1 MEKKNDKYPKSF
13 LILDEKMGNTFAP
26 LSCREY
32 GYMIAYTEDPE
43 KIKRISF
50 YRDRVLWDD
59 SRRCQ
64 WAARRL
70 ATFDRMV
77 AAKSEEEREKERA
90 FLYFSTYMSKIPC
103 GWCPPGGLCRG
114 CYEYINY
121 N

>member
-1 MEKKNDKYPKSF
+1 
-13 LILDEKMGNTFAP
+13 MGNTFAP

-32 GYMIAYTEDPE
+32 GYMIKDTEDPE
-43 KIKRISF
+43 EIKRISF

-70 ATFDRMV
+70 AAFDRMV
-77 AAKSEEEREKERA
+77 AATSEEEREKERTS
-90 FLYFSTYMSKIPC
+90 LYFGACMKKLPC
-103 GWCPPGGLCRG
+103 KWCRPGEMCRG

-121 N
+121 D